1 MNLLDGLRLAL
12 QQIRSQK
19 LKSFFAVIGVLIGAM
34 FLVTV
39 VSVISGLNRY
49 MEEDFAGQL
58 FGLNTVS
65 VTRMPR
71 VQFNP
76 SESERRAWRRRPLLT
91 QDDAEA
97 LRSRLEVPATV
108 GVESNARGTLEA
120 RDGTQ
125 VENVMLTAASAEYFR
140 IRDVDL
146 LRGRFFSSTEDRLGR
161 AVVIL
166 GYESADRLF
175 GSRDPIGRT
184 VRVRDYPFQVV
195 GVMEKQ
201 GTLFGMSLDNRAIA
215 PAQSPMAGMVNPRD
229 VVSNILI
236 QTSDEEGLGR
246 AMLEAEGIM
255 RQRRQLPPTR
265 ANDFELTTASES
277 LAFWSRISRILYI
290 AFPGLV
296 AIALVV
302 GGMVIM
308 NIMLVSVVERT
319 REIGVRKA
327 IGAKRRDVVFQV
339 LVESATLSGLGALGG
354 ILLGQGL
361 AVAIRSMSPLPTAI
375 APGWMVAAALM
386 GIGVGVVAGIYPA
399 SRAASLDPAVA
410 LRAE

>member
-1 MNLLDGLRLAL
+1 MNLFDGLRLAL

-49 MEEDFAGQL
+49 MEEDFAGRI

-76 SESERRAWRRRPLLT
+76 SEMERRAWRRRPLLT

-97 LRSRLEVPATV
+97 LRSGLEVPATV
-108 GVESNARGTLEA
+108 GVESYARGTLEG
-120 RDGTQ
+120 RDGIQ
-125 VENVMLTAASAEYFR
+125 IENVMLTAASAEYFR
-140 IRDVDL
+140 IREVDL
-146 LRGRFFSSTEDRLGR
+146 LRGRYFSSTEDRLGR
-161 AVVIL
+161 AVVVL

-215 PAQSPMAGMVNPRD
+215 PARSPMARMVNPRD

-246 AMLEAEGIM
+246 AMLEAEAIM
-255 RQRRQLPPTR
+255 RQRRQLPPTE
-265 ANDFELTTASES
+265 ANNFELTTADES

-375 APGWMVAAALM
+375 APGWMIAAALM

-399 SRAASLDPAVA
+399 SRAARLDPVVA

>member
-1 MNLLDGLRLAL
+1 MNLFDGLRLAL

-140 IRDVDL
+140 IRDVGL

-166 GYESADRLF
+166 GYDSADRLF

-184 VRVRDYPFQVV
+184 VRVRDYPFQVI

-215 PAQSPMAGMVNPRD
+215 PAQSPMASMVNPRD

-246 AMLEAEGIM
+246 AMLEAEAIM
-255 RQRRQLPPTR
+255 RQRRQLPPTQ

-399 SRAASLDPAVA
+399 SRAARLDPAVA